1 MVQTEVSKISCAVD
15 VNVIPLMDE
24 ALKDLGLPEVLIQ
37 RAKQVCLIDRFAWF
51 GLRPATTPEETR
63 ACIYRFRVP
72 LQYEAGV
79 MRRIAEAVDLFLPGR
94 GSIYAETITMLRG
107 APLEFDEE
115 KLSRLCTTEA
125 QEKPSLSMDNYAV
138 LCCIV
143 QRGMASSLAA
153 TVLEMGLCVPLISFG
168 RGLGL
173 RDRLGLL
180 RVTIP
185 VEKEVLYLV
194 VPRFDAELI
203 EGVIVHKARLDLPGQ
218 GFLYRRYV
226 RALTVNIRVRRGKRR
241 DAATME
247 QVIAALDQLRGSSDW
262 RRLDASRQ
270 SQSSEKKNAD
280 TLSCLSLI
288 TDEGSADIFGKA
300 AMDTGAGGAT
310 LIPFEFRSYITGK
323 EDHSASHAK
332 ETCDLII
339 PQTMQDALLKEIETL
354 GFFDEAMAGIVEMIA
369 VNNTVT
375 YQGNHN
381 RKA

>member
-1 MVQTEVSKISCAVD
+1 MLVQTKLSKISCAVD

-24 ALKDLGLPEVLIQ
+24 ALQDLGLPEILIQ
-37 RAKQVCLIDRFAWF
+37 RAKQVCLIDRSPWF
-51 GLRPATTPEETR
+51 GLRSATTPEETR

-72 LQYEAGV
+72 PQYEPGV
-79 MRRIAEAVDLFLPGR
+79 MRRIAEAADLFLPGR
-94 GSIYAETITMLRG
+94 GSIYAETVQMFRG
-107 APLEFDEE
+107 IPLEFDEE
-115 KLSRLCTTEA
+115 KLASLCAEGTVPME
-125 QEKPSLSMDNYAV
+125 NYAV

-143 QRGMASSLAA
+143 PRGMASSLAA
-153 TVLEMGLCVPLISFG
+153 TILEMGLCVPLISFG

-194 VPRFDAELI
+194 VPRIDAELI

-218 GFLYRRYV
+218 GFVYRRYV

-262 RRLDASRQ
+262 RRVDESHQGRSPEGKEVESLA
-270 SQSSEKKNAD
+270 
-280 TLSCLSLI
+280 CLSLI
-288 TDEGSADIFGKA
+288 TDEGSADTFGKA
-300 AMDTGAGGAT
+300 AMDVGAGGVT
-310 LIPFEFRSYITGK
+310 LIPFEYRSYTGEK

-339 PQTMQDALLKEIETL
+339 PITMQDAVLKEIESL
-354 GFFDEAMAGIVEMIA
+354 GLYGGETAGVVEIISVHKA
-369 VNNTVT
+369 IT
-375 YQGNHN
+375 YRGNQK
-381 RKA
+381 R

>member
-79 MRRIAEAVDLFLPGR
+79 MRRIAEATDLFLPGR
-94 GSIYAETITMLRG
+94 GSIYAETVTMFRG

-115 KLSRLCTTEA
+115 KLSRLCTTA
-125 QEKPSLSMDNYAV
+125 DQEKPSVSMDNYAV

-173 RDRLGLL
+173 RNRLGLL

-185 VEKEVLYLV
+185 VEKEVLYFV

-262 RRLDASRQ
+262 RRLDASHQ
-270 SQSSEKKNAD
+270 SPEKKNAP
-280 TLSCLSLI
+280 TISCLSLI
-288 TDEGSADIFGKA
+288 TDEGTADIFGKMA
-300 AMDTGAGGAT
+300 LDTGGGAT
-310 LIPFEFRSYITGK
+310 LIPFEFRSYIMGK

-339 PQTMQDALLKEIETL
+339 PHTMQDAVLKEIETL
-354 GFFDEAMAGIVEMIA
+354 GFFEAAMAGIVEIIA

-375 YQGNHN
+375 YQGNQN
-381 RKA
+381 QKA